1 MGSSNFSAQA
11 AYLLAPPVIELDRH
25 VIEWHAPKMAE
36 HYHRCLS
43 RRAKPLAFA
52 KNVLGLSNETI
63 NANMIGFGDR
73 TLPLQFPH
81 HKTSEGRKL
90 RGALIRVGLLN
101 GTGHEAMRGC
111 LTLPLRS
118 DDGQMGMYGLRY
130 ERPRRDKTSLKCTTF
145 CDFPIF
151 APSLV
156 GNTAMI
162 LNTPFTVLAMAERG
176 YQNGFA
182 VLGLSITAF
191 ALAERVKKG
200 VSSVVVFTDA
210 TSDKNEVAELQI
222 KMDEFGLAL
231 CEVPLPF
238 VVDNLG
244 KWDEHQWR
252 LFDKRLT
259 RALTEKGLRNE
270 RYQA

>member
-1 MGSSNFSAQA
+1 
-11 AYLLAPPVIELDRH
+11 
-25 VIEWHAPKMAE
+25 
-36 HYHRCLS
+36 
-43 RRAKPLAFA
+43 
-52 KNVLGLSNETI
+52 
-63 NANMIGFGDR
+63 
-73 TLPLQFPH
+73 
-81 HKTSEGRKL
+81 
-90 RGALIRVGLLN
+90 
-101 GTGHEAMRGC
+101 
-111 LTLPLRS
+111 
-118 DDGQMGMYGLRY
+118 
-130 ERPRRDKTSLKCTTF
+130 
-145 CDFPIF
+145 
-151 APSLV
+151 
-156 GNTAMI
+156 MI

-244 KWDEHQWR
+244 KWDEHLWR
-252 LFDKRLT
+252 LFDMRLT
-259 RALTEKGLRNE
+259 RVLTEKGLRNE